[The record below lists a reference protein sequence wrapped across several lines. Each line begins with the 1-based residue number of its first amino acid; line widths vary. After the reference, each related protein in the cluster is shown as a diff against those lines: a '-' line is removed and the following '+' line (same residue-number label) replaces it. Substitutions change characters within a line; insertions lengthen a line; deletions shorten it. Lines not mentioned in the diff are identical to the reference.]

1 MVKRELYM
9 EQVKRLIDKDLI
21 KIITGIRRSGKSYFL
36 NLIVEEL
43 KNNGVEEENIIFID
57 LEHPKYNSI
66 ETREQLDELIIPLI
80 ESENHRKYL
89 FLDEIQ
95 NVENWEISIN
105 SYYKS
110 FDIDI
115 FITGSNSKLLSKE
128 LATLLTGRYVEI
140 RIYPF
145 SFREFLLYKQEL
157 EAVSVFDSQLHTDL
171 ENLFEEYLQYGGMP
185 AVISAEE
192 EDKLVVLRDLYSSIF
207 LYDVVERY
215 QIRNMGL
222 LKRITKF
229 LIENV
234 GNLISANS
242 IYKYLKQSKLG
253 LTPNT
258 IYNYLEYLENANF
271 ISKVTRED
279 VIGLNE
285 INYTEKYYLMD
296 LGFYKS
302 LLDEKQEN
310 RGHLIENLVYLEL
323 LRHGYKIT
331 IGTMGDMEVDFIARK
346 GNEKIYLQV
355 AYTII
360 DEKTANR
367 EFKPLMRIHDN
378 FPKYVITMDKED
390 KSQMGIKHLNVITF
404 LKDFL

>member
-36 NLIVEEL
+36 NQIVEEL

-66 ETREQLDELIIPLI
+66 ETREELDEFLIPLI
-80 ESENHRKYL
+80 ESGNHRKYL

-95 NVENWEISIN
+95 NVENWEISVN

-128 LATLLTGRYVEI
+128 LATLLTGRYIEI
-140 RIYPF
+140 RMSPF
-145 SFREFLLYKQEL
+145 SFKEFLLYKHEIG
-157 EAVSVFDSQLHTDL
+157 AASIFDSQLYTDL

-185 AVISAEE
+185 AVISAEA

-222 LKRITKF
+222 LKRITNF

-285 INYTEKYYLMD
+285 INYSEKYYLID

-302 LLDEKQEN
+302 LLEEKQEN

-346 GNEKIYLQV
+346 GNEKIYIQV
-355 AYTII
+355 AYTIA

-367 EFKPLMRIHDN
+367 EFKPLMRIPDN
-378 FPKYVITMDKED
+378 YPKYILTTDKED
-390 KSQMGIKHLNVITF
+390 KSRRGIMHLNVITF

>member
-36 NLIVEEL
+36 NQIVEEL
-43 KNNGVEEENIIFID
+43 KNNGVEEENFIFID

-66 ETREQLDELIIPLI
+66 ETREELDEFLIPLI
-80 ESENHRKYL
+80 ESGNHRKYL

-95 NVENWEISIN
+95 NVENWEISVN

-128 LATLLTGRYVEI
+128 LATLLTGRYIEI
-140 RIYPF
+140 RMYPF
-145 SFREFLLYKQEL
+145 SFKEFLLYKHEIG
-157 EAVSVFDSQLHTDL
+157 AASIFDSQLYTDL

-185 AVISAEE
+185 AVISAEA

-222 LKRITKF
+222 LKRITNS

-285 INYTEKYYLMD
+285 INYSEKYYLID

-302 LLDEKQEN
+302 LLEEKQEN

-346 GNEKIYLQV
+346 GNEKIYIQV
-355 AYTII
+355 AYTIA

-367 EFKPLMRIHDN
+367 EFKPLMRIPDN
-378 FPKYVITMDKED
+378 YPKYILTTDKED
-390 KSQMGIKHLNVITF
+390 KSRRGIMHLNVITF

>member
-1 MVKRELYM
+1 MDE
-9 EQVKRLIDKDLI
+9 
-21 KIITGIRRSGKSYFL
+21 FL
-36 NLIVEEL
+36 
-43 KNNGVEEENIIFID
+43 
-57 LEHPKYNSI
+57 
-66 ETREQLDELIIPLI
+66 IPLI
-80 ESENHRKYL
+80 ESGNHRKYL

-128 LATLLTGRYVEI
+128 LATLLTGRYIEI
-140 RIYPF
+140 RMYPF
-145 SFREFLLYKQEL
+145 SFKEFLLYKHEIG
-157 EAVSVFDSQLHTDL
+157 AASIFDSQLYTDL

-185 AVISAEE
+185 AVISAEA

-222 LKRITKF
+222 LKRITNF

-285 INYTEKYYLMD
+285 INYSEKYYLID

-302 LLDEKQEN
+302 LLEEKQEN

-346 GNEKIYLQV
+346 GNEKIYIQV
-355 AYTII
+355 AYTIA

-367 EFKPLMRIHDN
+367 EFKPLMRIPDN
-378 FPKYVITMDKED
+378 YPKYILTTDKED
-390 KSQMGIKHLNVITF
+390 KSRMGIMHLNVITF

>member
-80 ESENHRKYL
+80 ESGNHRKYL

-140 RIYPF
+140 RMYPF

-285 INYTEKYYLMD
+285 INYAEKYYLMD

>member
-36 NLIVEEL
+36 NQIVEEL

-66 ETREQLDELIIPLI
+66 ETREELDEFLIPLI
-80 ESENHRKYL
+80 ESGNHRKYL

-95 NVENWEISIN
+95 NVENWEISVN

-128 LATLLTGRYVEI
+128 LATLLTGRYIEI
-140 RIYPF
+140 RMYPF
-145 SFREFLLYKQEL
+145 SFKEFLLYKHEIG
-157 EAVSVFDSQLHTDL
+157 AASIFDSQLYTDL

-185 AVISAEE
+185 AVISAEA

-222 LKRITKF
+222 LKRITNF

-285 INYTEKYYLMD
+285 INYSEKYYLID

-302 LLDEKQEN
+302 LLEEKQEN

-346 GNEKIYLQV
+346 GNEKIYIQV
-355 AYTII
+355 AYTIA

-367 EFKPLMRIHDN
+367 EFKPLMRIPDN
-378 FPKYVITMDKED
+378 YPKYILTTDKED
-390 KSQMGIKHLNVITF
+390 KSRRGIMHLNVITF

>member
-43 KNNGVEEENIIFID
+43 KNNGVEEENVIFID

-80 ESENHRKYL
+80 ESGNHRKYL

-140 RIYPF
+140 RMYPF

-157 EAVSVFDSQLHTDL
+157 GAVSVFDSQLHTDL

-285 INYTEKYYLMD
+285 INYAEKYYLMD

-302 LLDEKQEN
+302 LLYEKQ
-310 RGHLIENLVYLEL
+310 
-323 LRHGYKIT
+323 
-331 IGTMGDMEVDFIARK
+331 
-346 GNEKIYLQV
+346 
-355 AYTII
+355 
-360 DEKTANR
+360 
-367 EFKPLMRIHDN
+367 
-378 FPKYVITMDKED
+378 
-390 KSQMGIKHLNVITF
+390 
-404 LKDFL
+404 

>member
-1 MVKRELYM
+1 MVNRDLYM

-43 KNNGVEEENIIFID
+43 KDMGVNEEDIIFID

-66 ETREQLDELIIPLI
+66 ETAKELDEIVLPILEDTP
-80 ESENHRKYL
+80 HRKYL

-95 NVENWEISIN
+95 NVSKWELSVN
-105 SYYKS
+105 SYFKA
-110 FDIDI
+110 FDVDI
-115 FITGSNSKLLSKE
+115 YITGSNSRLLSKE
-128 LATLLTGRYVEI
+128 LATFLTGRYIEI
-140 RIYPF
+140 KMYPF
-145 SFREFLLYKQEL
+145 SFNEFLLYKHEL
-157 EAVSVFDSQLHTDL
+157 DKECVLDNPLHTDL
-171 ENLFEEYLQYGGMP
+171 ENFFEEYLQFGGLP
-185 AVISAEE
+185 TAISAEV
-192 EDKLVVLRDLYSSIF
+192 EDKLVILRDLYSSIF

-285 INYTEKYYLMD
+285 INFAEKYYLID

-302 LLDEKQEN
+302 ILEEKQEN

-331 IGTMGDMEVDFIARK
+331 IGTMEDMEVDFIARK
-346 GNEKIYLQV
+346 GNEKVYIQV
-355 AYTII
+355 AYTIE
-360 DEKTANR
+360 DEKTENR
-367 EFKPLMRIHDN
+367 EFKPLFRIADN
-378 FPKYVITMDKED
+378 YPKYIITADKVD
-390 KSQMGIKHLNVITF
+390 KSKMGIKHINIISF
-404 LKDFL
+404 LRNFI

>member
-1 MVKRELYM
+1 MVNRDLYM

-43 KNNGVEEENIIFID
+43 KDMGVNEEDIIFID

-66 ETREQLDELIIPLI
+66 ETAKELDEIVLPILEDTP
-80 ESENHRKYL
+80 HRKYL

-95 NVENWEISIN
+95 NVSKWELSVN
-105 SYYKS
+105 SYFKA
-110 FDIDI
+110 FDVDI
-115 FITGSNSKLLSKE
+115 YITGSNSRLLSKE
-128 LATLLTGRYVEI
+128 LATFLTGRYIEI
-140 RIYPF
+140 KMYPF
-145 SFREFLLYKQEL
+145 SFNEFLLYKHEL
-157 EAVSVFDSQLHTDL
+157 DKECVLDNPLHTDL
-171 ENLFEEYLQYGGMP
+171 ENLFEEYLQFGGLP
-185 AVISAEE
+185 TAISAEV
-192 EDKLVVLRDLYSSIF
+192 EDKLVILRDLYSSIF

-242 IYKYLKQSKLG
+242 IYKYFKQSKLG

-285 INYTEKYYLMD
+285 INFAEKYYLID

-302 LLDEKQEN
+302 ILEEKQEN

-331 IGTMGDMEVDFIARK
+331 IGTMDDMEVDFIARK
-346 GNEKIYLQV
+346 GNEKLYIQV
-355 AYTII
+355 AYTIE
-360 DEKTANR
+360 DEKTENR
-367 EFKPLMRIHDN
+367 EFKPLFRIADN
-378 FPKYVITMDKED
+378 YPKYIITADKVD
-390 KSQMGIKHLNVITF
+390 KSKMGIKHINIISF
-404 LKDFL
+404 LRNFI

>member
-1 MVKRELYM
+1 MVNRDLYM

-43 KNNGVEEENIIFID
+43 KNMGVNEEDIIFID

-66 ETREQLDELIIPLI
+66 ETAKELDEIVLPILEDTP
-80 ESENHRKYL
+80 HRKYL

-95 NVENWEISIN
+95 NVSKWELSVN
-105 SYYKS
+105 SYFKA
-110 FDIDI
+110 FDVDI
-115 FITGSNSKLLSKE
+115 YITGSNSRLLSKE
-128 LATLLTGRYVEI
+128 LATFLTGRYIEI
-140 RIYPF
+140 KMYPF
-145 SFREFLLYKQEL
+145 SFNEFLLYKHEL
-157 EAVSVFDSQLHTDL
+157 DKECVLDNPLHTDL
-171 ENLFEEYLQYGGMP
+171 ENLFEEYLQFGGLP
-185 AVISAEE
+185 TAISAEV
-192 EDKLVVLRDLYSSIF
+192 EDKLVILRDLYSSIF

-242 IYKYLKQSKLG
+242 IYKYFKQSKLG

-285 INYTEKYYLMD
+285 INFAEKYYLID

-302 LLDEKQEN
+302 ILEEKQEN

-331 IGTMGDMEVDFIARK
+331 IGTMDDMEVDFIARK
-346 GNEKIYLQV
+346 GNEKLYIQV
-355 AYTII
+355 AYTIE
-360 DEKTANR
+360 DEKTENR
-367 EFKPLMRIHDN
+367 EFKPLFRIADN
-378 FPKYVITMDKED
+378 YPKYIITADKVD
-390 KSQMGIKHLNVITF
+390 KSKMGIKHINIISF
-404 LKDFL
+404 LRNFI

>member
-36 NLIVEEL
+36 NQIVEEL
-43 KNNGVEEENIIFID
+43 KNNGVEEENFIFID

-66 ETREQLDELIIPLI
+66 ETREELDEFLIPLI
-80 ESENHRKYL
+80 ESGNHRKYL

-95 NVENWEISIN
+95 NVENWEISVN

-128 LATLLTGRYVEI
+128 LATLLTGRYIEI
-140 RIYPF
+140 RMYPF
-145 SFREFLLYKQEL
+145 SFKEFLLYKHEIG
-157 EAVSVFDSQLHTDL
+157 AASIFDSQLYTDL

-185 AVISAEE
+185 AVISAEA

-222 LKRITKF
+222 LKRITNS

-285 INYTEKYYLMD
+285 INYSEKYYLID

-302 LLDEKQEN
+302 LLEEKQEN

-331 IGTMGDMEVDFIARK
+331 IGIMGDMEVDFIARK
-346 GNEKIYLQV
+346 GNEKIYIQV
-355 AYTII
+355 AYTIA

-367 EFKPLMRIHDN
+367 EFKPLMRIPDN
-378 FPKYVITMDKED
+378 YPKYILTTDKED
-390 KSQMGIKHLNVITF
+390 KSRRGIMHLNVITF

>member
-21 KIITGIRRSGKSYFL
+21 KIITGIRQSGKSYFL

-43 KNNGVEEENIIFID
+43 KNNGVEEENVIFID

-80 ESENHRKYL
+80 ESGNHRKYL

-140 RIYPF
+140 RMYPF

-157 EAVSVFDSQLHTDL
+157 GAVSVFDSQLHTDL

-285 INYTEKYYLMD
+285 INYAEKYYLMD

>member
-9 EQVKRLIDKDLI
+9 EQAKRLIDKDLI

-43 KNNGVEEENIIFID
+43 KTNGVREEDIIFID

-66 ETREQLDELIIPLI
+66 ETREELDNVLLPLF
-80 ESENHRKYL
+80 EANGHRKYL
-89 FLDEIQ
+89 FLDEFQ
-95 NVENWEISIN
+95 NVNGWEISIN
-105 SYYKS
+105 SYFKA

-128 LATLLTGRYVEI
+128 LATFLTGRYVEI
-140 RIYPF
+140 RMYPF
-145 SFREFLLYKQEL
+145 SFNEFLLYKHEL
-157 EAVSVFDSQLHTDL
+157 EKDCIIKNPLRTDL
-171 ENLFEEYLQYGGMP
+171 ENLFEEYLQFGGLP
-185 AVISAEE
+185 TAISAEA
-192 EDKLVVLRDLYSSIF
+192 EDKLVILRDLYSSIF
-207 LYDVVERY
+207 LYDIVERY

-222 LKRITKF
+222 LNRITKF

-234 GNLISANS
+234 GSLISANS

-285 INYTEKYYLMD
+285 INFAEKFYLMD

-302 LLDEKQEN
+302 ILEEKQEN
-310 RGHLIENLVYLEL
+310 RGHLIENL
-323 LRHGYKIT
+323 G
-331 IGTMGDMEVDFIARK
+331 
-346 GNEKIYLQV
+346 
-355 AYTII
+355 
-360 DEKTANR
+360 
-367 EFKPLMRIHDN
+367 
-378 FPKYVITMDKED
+378 
-390 KSQMGIKHLNVITF
+390 
-404 LKDFL
+404 

>member
-285 INYTEKYYLMD
+285 INYAEKYYLMD